1 MTPRGVAYTLRS
13 VLRGLI
19 MSSLA
24 HFTVYSILPRGC
36 FSVCLFQMAVV
47 GQITEQADASTHV
60 FLYVGIKV
68 ENHLTYGCLS
78 EQKEIE
84 DNEEKLTIPY

>member
-24 HFTVYSILPRGC
+24 HFTVYSILPREC
-36 FSVCLFQMAVV
+36 FSACYFALAVV
-47 GQITEQADASTHV
+47 GQIVEQADVSTHV
-60 FLYVGIKV
+60 F
-68 ENHLTYGCLS
+68 CM
-78 EQKEIE
+78 
-84 DNEEKLTIPY
+84 